1 MSKTKLYTNDV
12 SANNPEVVKQYTV
25 EQNNAIEQENVAA
38 DKPAEP
44 QPADKPAEQENDGA
58 AQVAESH
65 NDSGAK
71 KRLLL
76 KTFRRK
82 KVKAPSSQE
91 VSSRLMHGI
100 IISLIGGACWGL
112 NGTFVKILLDT
123 YHVPEL
129 WLVCM
134 RELGAGVL
142 FLATAWGLHRDKMF
156 GILKERADVVS
167 LVWISLTAIL
177 FSNVSYVMTISYTNA
192 ATATVL
198 QTLSIVVVLFY
209 VCIHNRRRPRRRE
222 LIGIVLAITGTY
234 LLATAGDP
242 SRLQI
247 PAWGLFWGASC
258 AISAAL
264 LSILPIKLLN
274 KWGSFVVNGYAML
287 FSGGLLALY
296 VQPWN
301 YMPMLDTF
309 GMTMLVFSVVIGT
322 YGAYA
327 LFLQGLSEVGSV
339 RSSMLTT
346 SEPLVAMISSVL
358 LLGTSFLPT
367 DIAGFIMII
376 VMVYLTA

>member
-12 SANNPEVVKQYTV
+12 SAENPEVIKQYTA
-25 EQNNAIEQENVAA
+25 EQNA
-38 DKPAEP
+38 DIAQKPIATT
-44 QPADKPAEQENDGA
+44 ARA
-58 AQVAESH
+58 AQTATQAAAPTATQKPST
-65 NDSGAK
+65 K
-71 KRLLL
+71 KRRAL
-76 KTFRRK
+76 KAFTRK
-82 KVKAPSSQE
+82 KVKAPSSKE
-91 VSSRLMHGI
+91 LSSRLMHGI

-123 YHVPEL
+123 YQVPEL

-134 RELGAGVL
+134 REIGAGVL
-142 FLATAWGLHRDKMF
+142 FLATAWGLNRDKVF
-156 GILKERADVVS
+156 GIFKEKADVVS

-177 FSNVSYVMTISYTNA
+177 LSNVSYVMTISYTNA

-198 QTLSIVVVLFY
+198 QTLNIVVVLFY

-247 PAWGLFWGASC
+247 PAWGLFWGAGC

-301 YMPMLDTF
+301 YMPMLDAF

-327 LFLQGLSEVGSV
+327 LFLQGLSEVGAV

>member
-25 EQNNAIEQENVAA
+25 EQNNAIEQENVA
-38 DKPAEP
+38 
-44 QPADKPAEQENDGA
+44 ADKPAEQENDGA

-82 KVKAPSSQE
+82 KVKAPSSQA

-134 RELGAGVL
+134 REIGAGVL

-156 GILKERADVVS
+156 GILKERADVV
-167 LVWISLTAIL
+167 
-177 FSNVSYVMTISYTNA
+177 TISYTNA